1 MERVETR
8 NTSASE
14 QSTTPTTE
22 RRDNGF
28 DGGLTRRKS
37 TLSTV
42 RSNDQTASAQ
52 PAPKKRSLI
61 QKSFAIW
68 QKTGIDSRVYRS
80 MFKSSIAPTIT
91 LALYQLDG
99 FANYYTTLGYLA
111 VVMTILSV
119 VMMPRAKFLQTML
132 VNLLFLCLGA
142 ALSLLAMYCCI
153 KARRGSTAPYDSSAS
168 AVAAVWLV
176 AQVFSIS
183 VVRAKLPQYN
193 IPCICW
199 AIFANVS
206 MVYGPQFATMAAAES
221 FARRLLVG
229 FLTGFGIG
237 TIISLLIFPLNS
249 RQVAFKG
256 ITGFIAS
263 LRGALQANL
272 DYMRSLERTDM
283 FTTATTN
290 TNGEKL
296 PRSSEARAFKQKMDS
311 LSALYGKLA
320 TDLPFAKREVA
331 LGKLGPDDIQEIFRL
346 LRLIMVPIVGLS
358 CMADIFVRIAEESG
372 WNRNVDFS
380 NVAPE
385 DAPNESE
392 MMRIEAVNE
401 WHGLMKRLREPFDQI
416 TQTIDE
422 GLEHARIVLQLGP
435 KPPRRGNEDVEK
447 QGTTEPGPGE
457 SGFAEVF
464 WRRAQEFKESKK
476 VTLREWC
483 HLHDIQLPENF
494 FDDPTIANLD
504 APAWMHEGF
513 LSDPHRHLRR
523 QLFLVLY
530 FEFLLITIAR
540 RTHRFILAV
549 DAFKAHGKLDKRRL
563 VVPGYKRTR
572 KWLASLLKDD
582 EDAADDNDMNT
593 DGRRAQV
600 YLGDAFKKRKDPEH
614 LPPTNAWER
623 FGNKLRKIA
632 HFFQSPAAS
641 FGLRVVAATMT
652 LAIVSFLRPTQRF
665 FTEQRLFW
673 AQIMITISLSPTF
686 GQSLR
691 GFFIRVSGTALAL
704 VTSLV
709 GWYIVNKETTGVIV
723 FFFIFAHFGA
733 YIMLLYPAY
742 VQVGVIFQLT
752 NALITGYE
760 LQVRKLGIEVS
771 TSNGQAY
778 YPIYELAGIRLATV
792 CAGLF
797 VGWIWTWFPYPITEH
812 NQLRRQFGSTL
823 YLLANYYSVMH
834 ETVRLR
840 LGNAQGDL
848 TSKDSPGRRLEKA
861 RSKLYSKASLTIA
874 SLRAQAQVV
883 KYDIPIGGK
892 FPQEQYQRLIN
903 QLQSM
908 LNFMS
913 LVSVAS
919 YSFEELR
926 AEGEAQHGLQ
936 WLHGFQKLIGEANYT
951 SEQVTTMLTLLS
963 ASITSEQALPPY
975 LRVPEPFFLSQKL
988 EEMDKDML
996 SIRHIA
1002 EPGYASF
1009 AVIQI
1014 GTKFIYEDLRRL
1026 VAGVKELVGELDF
1039 SYHIVST
1046 SDPERNE
1053 SEETLVL
1060 TRTRA
1065 NTMGRTKQD

>member
-1 MERVETR
+1 
-8 NTSASE
+8 
-14 QSTTPTTE
+14 
-22 RRDNGF
+22 
-28 DGGLTRRKS
+28 
-37 TLSTV
+37 
-42 RSNDQTASAQ
+42 
-52 PAPKKRSLI
+52 
-61 QKSFAIW
+61 
-68 QKTGIDSRVYRS
+68 

-91 LALYQLDG
+91 LALYQLDS

-111 VVMTILSV
+111 IIMTILSI

-132 VNLLFLCLGA
+132 VNLLFLSLGA
-142 ALSLLAMYCCI
+142 ALSLLALYCCI
-153 KARRGSTAPYDSSAS
+153 KARGGSTAPYDSSAS
-168 AVAAVWLV
+168 AVAAVWLIV
-176 AQVFSIS
+176 QVFAIS

-206 MVYGPQFATMAAAES
+206 MIYGPQFVTMAAAES

-229 FLTGFGIG
+229 FLTGFGIA
-237 TIISLLIFPLNS
+237 TVISLLVFPLNS
-249 RQVAFKG
+249 REVAFKG
-256 ITGFIAS
+256 ITGLIAS

-272 DYMRSLERTDM
+272 DYMRSLESSDM
-283 FTTATTN
+283 FTTTTTN
-290 TNGEKL
+290 TIGEKL
-296 PRSSEARAFKQKMDS
+296 PKSSEAKAFKQKMDA

-331 LGKLGPDDIQEIFRL
+331 LGKLGPDDIQEVFRL

-358 CMADIFVRIAEESG
+358 CIADIFVRIAEERG
-372 WNRNVDFS
+372 WNRGVDFS
-380 NVAPE
+380 NAKPE
-385 DAPNESE
+385 DAHDDSE

-435 KPPRRGNEDVEK
+435 KPRREGADDVEK
-447 QGTTEPGPGE
+447 RGAAEARPGDK
-457 SGFAEVF
+457 GFEKVF
-464 WRRAQEFKESKK
+464 WQRAQEFKESKK
-476 VTLREWC
+476 IALREWC
-483 HLHDIQLPENF
+483 HLHDITLPENF
-494 FDDPTIANLD
+494 FGDPDAMNLD
-504 APAWMHEGF
+504 PPAWMHEGF
-513 LSDPHRHLRR
+513 LSEPHRYLRR

-530 FEFLLITIAR
+530 IEFLLISIAR

-549 DAFKAHGKLDKRRL
+549 DAFRDHGKLSRRRL

-582 EDAADDNDMNT
+582 EDAADDNDLNT

-614 LPPTNAWER
+614 LPPTNAWEH
-623 FGNKLRKIA
+623 FGNKLRRIA
-632 HFFQSPAAS
+632 HFFQSPAAH
-641 FGLRVVAATMT
+641 FGLRVVAATMS

-691 GFFIRVSGTALAL
+691 GFFIRVFGTTLAL
-704 VTSLV
+704 VTSIV
-709 GWYIVNKETTGVIV
+709 GWYIVDQETAGVIV
-723 FFFIFAHFGA
+723 FFFVFAHLGA
-733 YIMLLYPAY
+733 YIMLVYPAY
-742 VQVGVIFQLT
+742 VQVGVIFQIT

-760 LQVRKLGIEVS
+760 LQARKLGIEVS

-812 NQLRRQFGSTL
+812 NQLRKQLGSTL

-840 LGNAQGDL
+840 LGNAQGDMEL
-848 TSKDSPGRRLEKA
+848 KDSPGRRLEKA
-861 RSKLYSKASLTIA
+861 RSKLYSKASLTIS

-926 AEGEAQHGLQ
+926 AEGEAQHGLK
-936 WLHGFQKLIGEANYT
+936 WLQGFQKLIGEANYT

-963 ASITSEQALPPY
+963 ASITSEHALPPY

-988 EEMDKDML
+988 EELDKDML

-1014 GTKFIYEDLRRL
+1014 GTRFIYEDLRRL
-1026 VAGVKELVGELDF
+1026 VTGVKELVGELDF

-1060 TRTRA
+1060 TKTRA
-1065 NTMGRTKQD
+1065 TTMGRAKQD